1 MLQTSV
7 FPNYTN
13 TPNKAT
19 EEQNRTLCLY
29 RVSSAGQLYHTEE
42 NEADIPMQ
50 RLECRRFAE
59 RMGWN
64 IVYEFQEEGVS
75 GHKVRAENRDKIQK
89 VKELAKQKK
98 FDIFLVFMFD
108 RIGRK
113 RADGTDVIRM
123 RYVCQT
129 KTRSHENCNGQTG
142 YTVHILDAKTA
153 SRRSCAQQKRP
164 LPRFQ
169 HPPDSC
175 TASAAGSAFGKAALF
190 HPVSYC

>member
-42 NEADIPMQ
+42 NDADIPMQ

-98 FDIFLVFMFD
+98 FDIDNEKAFFTMIKGAFSQRRKTLVNSLSSTAGISKD
-108 RIGRK
+108 KITSALGELGISPTV
-113 RADGTDVIRM
+113 RAEKMGMED
-123 RYVCQT
+123 
-129 KTRSHENCNGQTG
+129 
-142 YTVHILDAKTA
+142 
-153 SRRSCAQQKRP
+153 
-164 LPRFQ
+164 F
-169 HPPDSC
+169 
-175 TASAAGSAFGKAALF
+175 
-190 HPVSYC
+190 VSLYGLLY